1 MADSKPTVYV
11 LDPYHPDAIAALQQ
25 STDINVVLPTDP
37 NKIQYA
43 ENSTAVMLR
52 SETRLG
58 ADELAKCKRLK
69 YIVKQGV
76 GVDNIDLKAAAEAG
90 IKVYNTPGLNGEA
103 VAELTLALALTL
115 SRRVA
120 EIDRRTKNGEVIVR
134 SQTLGKSLFKK
145 TLGVIGMGNIGLAV
159 AKKWVGA
166 MEGSIV
172 AYDPFSDGKQWLS
185 TFGETRFRQVSKL
198 HDLLRASDVVTLH
211 LPLTKDTENI
221 ISTAEFGAM
230 RDGAIL
236 LNCARGGIV
245 NEDALLTALNSG
257 KLFGAGL
264 DAMMVEPPTIE
275 AYPEL
280 LALPNVV
287 LTPHVGASTVE
298 NQSQSGMAVAE
309 ITMALLRDHDEPLQ
323 PKAHQKQAKNRF
335 NLRKHICHPKDTI
348 MPKTRR
354 QRRESPPRPK
364 KTARLTCNNCRA
376 RKVRC
381 DGGQPVCGICIA
393 YNETCQYDRPP
404 PMTQI
409 RAMADKIAQLEQ
421 TIQDLQ
427 KQDVTSTAPCQTSA
441 TVLTESA
448 IVPALIEPLPTIEV
462 ADGNMDP
469 TRSFYDTTSAVHDP
483 GDTPSQATTGQITV
497 AHSPETRQPL
507 PMETPELKFWE
518 DQAVESA
525 AVYLS
530 IPEEVIRRLFATH
543 WTWVH
548 ANFMFVPRALFLRDA
563 AVGGKFFSPFLLSVL
578 CLHSTRFRERHLTEQ
593 LLARAKLEFSHEIH
607 KEGSI
612 PLVQALLQFSARE
625 IGRGSVSQAWL
636 YGGMAFRVAVDI
648 GLFSLSPKTSE
659 DVVWLQLGR
668 HLAWSC
674 FFWDKTLSLYLG
686 RTPSLP
692 EPPKWDPALPEELE
706 TKLWPPYPIPDDEAL
721 QTYQPRPSHL
731 LLCFAY
737 TCRISLIINDI
748 LFSIYGSKRTK
759 DVLDF
764 VQTTR
769 ERLHAWRSSLP
780 IALHV
785 DYQGQTCPPTHF
797 VAQQMLYH
805 TTIILLHRPFLN
817 NPACWKACQEAS
829 QAVEQLLQLLDNTFG
844 FQRFTYIMAYCTYTA
859 ATVVVQDMKSG
870 RPDTTQRFKMFMRA
884 LNAITVSCPG
894 IQRSIDILTRGLG
907 TVSVEQ
913 EPPAFPEQA
922 PQIPAFPYTDF
933 SYIFSEGVDETSHDT
948 TASSNAFFNLDS
960 FPQLWFNEFSD
971 NVVDDVHVENP
982 M

>member
-1 MADSKPTVYV
+1 
-11 LDPYHPDAIAALQQ
+11 
-25 STDINVVLPTDP
+25 
-37 NKIQYA
+37 
-43 ENSTAVMLR
+43 
-52 SETRLG
+52 
-58 ADELAKCKRLK
+58 
-69 YIVKQGV
+69 
-76 GVDNIDLKAAAEAG
+76 
-90 IKVYNTPGLNGEA
+90 
-103 VAELTLALALTL
+103 
-115 SRRVA
+115 
-120 EIDRRTKNGEVIVR
+120 
-134 SQTLGKSLFKK
+134 
-145 TLGVIGMGNIGLAV
+145 
-159 AKKWVGA
+159 
-166 MEGSIV
+166 
-172 AYDPFSDGKQWLS
+172 
-185 TFGETRFRQVSKL
+185 
-198 HDLLRASDVVTLH
+198 
-211 LPLTKDTENI
+211 
-221 ISTAEFGAM
+221 
-230 RDGAIL
+230 
-236 LNCARGGIV
+236 
-245 NEDALLTALNSG
+245 
-257 KLFGAGL
+257 
-264 DAMMVEPPTIE
+264 
-275 AYPEL
+275 
-280 LALPNVV
+280 
-287 LTPHVGASTVE
+287 
-298 NQSQSGMAVAE
+298 
-309 ITMALLRDHDEPLQ
+309 
-323 PKAHQKQAKNRF
+323 
-335 NLRKHICHPKDTI
+335 

-354 QRRESPPRPK
+354 ERRESPPRPK

-381 DGGQPVCGICIA
+381 DGGQPICGICIA

-421 TIQDLQ
+421 TIKDLQ
-427 KQDVTSTAPCQTSA
+427 NKDGTTTAPRQAIAAVLAEGA
-441 TVLTESA
+441 TVPTLM
-448 IVPALIEPLPTIEV
+448 EPLSTIEV
-462 ADGNMDP
+462 ADGNIDP

-483 GDTPSQATTGQITV
+483 ADTPSQATTGQITV

-530 IPEEVIRRLFATH
+530 IPQDVIRRLFATH

-578 CLHSTRFRERHLTEQ
+578 CLHSTRFRERHLTGQ

-607 KEGSI
+607 KEGSM

-648 GLFSLSPKTSE
+648 GLFSLSPGKSE
-659 DVVWLQLGR
+659 DIVWMQLGR

-692 EPPKWDPALPEELE
+692 EPPKWDPSEPEEPE
-706 TKLWPPYPIPDDEAL
+706 TELWPPYPIPDDEAL
-721 QTYQPRPSHL
+721 QSYQPRPSHL

-737 TCRISLIINDI
+737 TCKISLIINDI

-769 ERLHAWRSSLP
+769 ERLYSWRSSLP
-780 IALHV
+780 PALQV
-785 DYQGQTCPPTHF
+785 DYQASTCPPTHF

-817 NPACWKACQEAS
+817 NPACWKAYREAS

-859 ATVVVQDMKSG
+859 ATVVVQDMKDG

-894 IQRSIDILTRGLG
+894 IQRSIDILKRGLG
-907 TVSVEQ
+907 TASVEQ
-913 EPPAFPEQA
+913 SLPAFPEQA
-922 PQIPAFPYTDF
+922 PQIPAFPYTEF
-933 SYIFSEGVDETSHDT
+933 GYIFAEGLDGTSHDT
-948 TASSNAFFNLDS
+948 NASSNPFFNLDS

-971 NVVDDVHVENP
+971 NVFDDLHAENSI
-982 M
+982 

>member
-1 MADSKPTVYV
+1 
-11 LDPYHPDAIAALQQ
+11 
-25 STDINVVLPTDP
+25 
-37 NKIQYA
+37 
-43 ENSTAVMLR
+43 
-52 SETRLG
+52 
-58 ADELAKCKRLK
+58 
-69 YIVKQGV
+69 
-76 GVDNIDLKAAAEAG
+76 
-90 IKVYNTPGLNGEA
+90 
-103 VAELTLALALTL
+103 
-115 SRRVA
+115 
-120 EIDRRTKNGEVIVR
+120 
-134 SQTLGKSLFKK
+134 
-145 TLGVIGMGNIGLAV
+145 
-159 AKKWVGA
+159 
-166 MEGSIV
+166 
-172 AYDPFSDGKQWLS
+172 
-185 TFGETRFRQVSKL
+185 
-198 HDLLRASDVVTLH
+198 
-211 LPLTKDTENI
+211 
-221 ISTAEFGAM
+221 
-230 RDGAIL
+230 
-236 LNCARGGIV
+236 
-245 NEDALLTALNSG
+245 
-257 KLFGAGL
+257 
-264 DAMMVEPPTIE
+264 
-275 AYPEL
+275 
-280 LALPNVV
+280 
-287 LTPHVGASTVE
+287 
-298 NQSQSGMAVAE
+298 
-309 ITMALLRDHDEPLQ
+309 
-323 PKAHQKQAKNRF
+323 
-335 NLRKHICHPKDTI
+335 

-354 QRRESPPRPK
+354 ERRESPPRPK

-381 DGGQPVCGICIA
+381 DGGQPICGICIA

-421 TIQDLQ
+421 TIKDLQ
-427 KQDVTSTAPCQTSA
+427 NKDESSTAPVQASA
-441 TVLTESA
+441 AESA
-448 IVPALIEPLPTIEV
+448 IVPTLVEPLPTIEV

-530 IPEEVIRRLFATH
+530 ISEEVIRRLFATH
-543 WTWVH
+543 WT
-548 ANFMFVPRALFLRDA
+548 
-563 AVGGKFFSPFLLSVL
+563 
-578 CLHSTRFRERHLTEQ
+578 
-593 LLARAKLEFSHEIH
+593 
-607 KEGSI
+607 
-612 PLVQALLQFSARE
+612 ARE

-636 YGGMAFRVAVDI
+636 YGGMAFRVAIDI
-648 GLFSLSPKTSE
+648 GLFSLSPGKSE
-659 DVVWLQLGR
+659 DVVWMQLGR

-692 EPPKWDPALPEELE
+692 EPPKWDPALPDDPE
-706 TKLWPPYPIPDDEAL
+706 TELWPPYPIPDDEAL
-721 QTYQPRPSHL
+721 QSYQPRPSHL

-737 TCRISLIINDI
+737 TCKISLIINDI
-748 LFSIYGSKRTK
+748 LLSIYGSKRTK
-759 DVLDF
+759 DVLGF

-769 ERLHAWRSSLP
+769 ERLHFWRSSLP
-780 IALHV
+780 PALHV
-785 DYQGQTCPPTHF
+785 DYQAQICPPTHF

-817 NPACWKACQEAS
+817 NPASWKACQEAS

>member
-1 MADSKPTVYV
+1 
-11 LDPYHPDAIAALQQ
+11 
-25 STDINVVLPTDP
+25 
-37 NKIQYA
+37 
-43 ENSTAVMLR
+43 
-52 SETRLG
+52 
-58 ADELAKCKRLK
+58 
-69 YIVKQGV
+69 
-76 GVDNIDLKAAAEAG
+76 
-90 IKVYNTPGLNGEA
+90 
-103 VAELTLALALTL
+103 
-115 SRRVA
+115 
-120 EIDRRTKNGEVIVR
+120 
-134 SQTLGKSLFKK
+134 
-145 TLGVIGMGNIGLAV
+145 
-159 AKKWVGA
+159 
-166 MEGSIV
+166 
-172 AYDPFSDGKQWLS
+172 
-185 TFGETRFRQVSKL
+185 
-198 HDLLRASDVVTLH
+198 
-211 LPLTKDTENI
+211 
-221 ISTAEFGAM
+221 
-230 RDGAIL
+230 
-236 LNCARGGIV
+236 
-245 NEDALLTALNSG
+245 
-257 KLFGAGL
+257 
-264 DAMMVEPPTIE
+264 
-275 AYPEL
+275 
-280 LALPNVV
+280 
-287 LTPHVGASTVE
+287 
-298 NQSQSGMAVAE
+298 
-309 ITMALLRDHDEPLQ
+309 
-323 PKAHQKQAKNRF
+323 
-335 NLRKHICHPKDTI
+335 

-354 QRRESPPRPK
+354 ERRESPPRPK

-421 TIQDLQ
+421 TIKDLQ
-427 KQDVTSTAPCQTSA
+427 NKNGTSSAPCQASA
-441 TVLTESA
+441 AVLAESTV
-448 IVPALIEPLPTIEV
+448 VPTLIEPLPTIEV
-462 ADGNMDP
+462 ADSNMDP

-530 IPEEVIRRLFATH
+530 IPQDIIRRLFATH

-548 ANFMFVPRALFLRDA
+548 ANF
-563 AVGGKFFSPFLLSVL
+563 
-578 CLHSTRFRERHLTEQ
+578 
-593 LLARAKLEFSHEIH
+593 I
-607 KEGSI
+607 
-612 PLVQALLQFSARE
+612 ARE

-636 YGGMAFRVAVDI
+636 YGGMAFRVAIDI
-648 GLFSLSPKTSE
+648 GLFSLSPGKPQDIT
-659 DVVWLQLGR
+659 WMQLGR

-692 EPPKWDPALPEELE
+692 EPPKWDPALPEEPE
-706 TKLWPPYPIPDDEAL
+706 TELWPPYPIPDDEAL
-721 QTYQPRPSHL
+721 QSYQPSPSHL

-737 TCRISLIINDI
+737 TCKISLIINDI

-764 VQTTR
+764 VHTTR
-769 ERLHAWRSSLP
+769 ERLHSWRSSLP
-780 IALHV
+780 PALHV
-785 DYQGQTCPPTHF
+785 DYEAQICPPTHF

-859 ATVVVQDMKSG
+859 ATVVVQDMKDG

-913 EPPAFPEQA
+913 SPPAFPEQA

-933 SYIFSEGVDETSHDT
+933 GYIFAEGLDGTSHDT
-948 TASSNAFFNLDS
+948 TASSNPFFNLDS

-971 NVVDDVHVENP
+971 NVFDDLHVEDSI
-982 M
+982 